1 MKGVKLLLLL
11 LFCGSV
17 FAQEVVLTKAI
28 TVKFRKLEEV
38 ASLINPMLSE
48 KGAVTLQP
56 KMRTVVIQDYHKNLR
71 SIEMAVAKFD
81 TPPAAFELSVKL
93 VQATK
98 GNGAANG
105 PSQTEDWEK
114 VGQVLR
120 FDHFSV
126 LDSELVHS
134 VMGQPSN
141 VLLAKDYQL
150 QFVADVI
157 PEGNGIVR
165 LKNFRLNKKKKDA
178 AGKEIFAPLLSMTL
192 NLRDQETL
200 VLGASRFEDS
210 DRALL
215 VILLAKVKK

>member
-1 MKGVKLLLLL
+1 MKLLKLLVPF
-11 LFCGSV
+11 LFCASV

-38 ASLINPMLSE
+38 ASLVNPMLSE

-56 KMRTVVIQDYHKNLR
+56 KIRTVVIQDYHKNLR
-71 SIEMAVAKFD
+71 SIEIAVAAFD
-81 TPPAAFELSVKL
+81 TPPPAFELSVKL

-98 GNGAANG
+98 GTGEAND
-105 PSQTEDWEK
+105 PAEMENWK
-114 VGQVLR
+114 RVGQVLR

-126 LDSELVHS
+126 LDSELIHS
-134 VMGQPSN
+134 IVGRSSDI
-141 VLLAKDYQL
+141 LLAKDYQL
-150 QFVADVI
+150 TFLADVI
-157 PEGNGIVR
+157 PEGDGIVR